1 MKQFSVIVLSALLL
15 CVFSLPLAAGDAPAA
30 AVKCPKK
37 AAVVL
42 ETVKPEAFFEY
53 QYYSLQAQP
62 GTVAVKSPVNG
73 LLAEARIGEGSLVVA
88 GQEMLAVETISAEEL
103 KKLEADAAAKKKI
116 WTNRLGWK
124 EKSPKAIQSAE
135 KSYNEALALLAEKK
149 ASSRQPIVAPATG
162 TVHFVQ
168 DMGSEVVVDAVLLE
182 ITNPGRVIYT
192 LAREGTPIGAFAI
205 GLAFDG
211 VAEGFQGKAEVI
223 AVSDEKVTFAVDNA
237 SGLLKEDTTFA
248 IKKLK
253 NEFADAIVVP
263 ATALFN
269 DSLGDFTYVADKKK
283 AKKVYV
289 TRGASESGRVLVTS
303 GLSAGMAL
311 IVSGFDCLADG
322 KKLRIVNEEEMAKE
336 KAAAKAKQKEAAAG
350 TEQKWVDEKA
360 AAAQL
365 RGIEE
370 FIAHLEANKESL
382 QYERYEKGTI
392 RKNPALMIFSGLE
405 TQKKLIELVTEYSVE
420 KITFEL
426 KDERVISTI
435 IFKTAAKAAVKDEK
449 PEVGERVRLFG
460 NRLRIA
466 AHGTYYMMLDQNFK
480 DTYVALSGFGGSIA
494 FQFARKM
501 DFWISGGLAA
511 KNNQPAWSPAELKF
525 RMTPLAADL
534 RYFLMDKGKLSAFAG
549 VGASVFLVKDDNPV
563 EEIKATIIGF
573 NAMAGG
579 YYKIS
584 KKIFAQ
590 LFVKFNMAQ
599 KDVYPDSDLDEPLNL
614 GGLELNLGVGIRL

>member
-1 MKQFSVIVLSALLL
+1 M
-15 CVFSLPLAAGDAPAA
+15 
-30 AVKCPKK
+30 
-37 AAVVL
+37 
-42 ETVKPEAFFEY
+42 
-53 QYYSLQAQP
+53 
-62 GTVAVKSPVNG
+62 KSPVNG
-73 LLAEARIGEGSLVVA
+73 LLAEARIGEGSLVAA
-88 GQEMLAVETISAEEL
+88 GQEILAVETISAEEL
-103 KKLEADAAAKKKI
+103 KKLEADAVAKKKI
-116 WTNRLGWK
+116 WTTRLGWK

-135 KSYNEALALLAEKK
+135 KSYNAAVALLEEKK
-149 ASSRQPIVAPATG
+149 AASRQPIFAPATG

-182 ITNPGRVIYT
+182 IANPGRMIYT

-211 VAEGFQGKAEVI
+211 LAENFQGKAEVI
-223 AVSDEKVTFAVDNA
+223 AVSAEQVTFAVDNA
-237 SGLLKEDTTFA
+237 SGLLKEDAAFA

-263 ATALFN
+263 ATALLN
-269 DSLGDFTYVADKKK
+269 DSLGDFVYVAEKKK
-283 AKKVYV
+283 AKKIYV

-303 GLSAGMAL
+303 GLTANMAL

-322 KKLRIVNEEEMAKE
+322 KKLRIVNEEEMTKA
-336 KAAAKAKQKEAAAG
+336 KAAAKGKPQEAATE
-350 TEQKWVDEKA
+350 TEQKLIDEKT

-365 RGIEE
+365 RGIDE
-370 FIAHLEANKESL
+370 FVAHLKANKEAL
-382 QYERYEKGTI
+382 QYERFERGTI
-392 RKNPALMIFSGLE
+392 RKQPALMIFSGLE
-405 TQKKLIELVTEYSVE
+405 TQKKLTELVTEYAVE

-435 IFKTAAKAAVKDEK
+435 IFKTAAKAAAKYEMPK
-449 PEVGERVRLFG
+449 VGEKVRLFG

-501 DFWISGGLAA
+501 DFWISGGKAA

-525 RMTPLAADL
+525 RMIPLAADL
-534 RYFLMDKGKLSAFAG
+534 RYFLMEKGKISAFAG
-549 VGASVFLVKDDNPV
+549 AGASVFLVKDDNPV

-573 NAMAGG
+573 NVLAGG
-579 YYKIS
+579 YYQIS
-584 KKIFAQ
+584 RKIFAQ

-599 KDVYPDSDLDEPLNL
+599 KDVYPDSDLDTPLNL
-614 GGLELNLGVGIRL
+614 GALELNLGVGIRL